1 MKAGTRILIAGL
13 AVLAGM
19 VALFAFRPWVLDRL
33 ELSLLD
39 ARFRLRG
46 TVASADRVV
55 IVAIDE
61 KSIDELGRWPW
72 RRSLMAGLLDRLTQA
87 DVAAVGLDIVF
98 SEPEITPET
107 EMLFDLR
114 RSVASRKG
122 GDRGMLELLDHA
134 LMNAETDRL
143 LAGAIARSG
152 KTVLG
157 YFFRTERG
165 QDVDE
170 TLLQESVARVRKSRV
185 SVARLPPEGT
195 APILTCSG
203 VEANLAPFQAV
214 GRGLGFFST
223 LRDRDGVIRRA
234 PLVALCGGELHVSL
248 SLALLEAVEGQR
260 AMVLGNREGIREIRL
275 GDTVFPTDEG
285 GRVLVN
291 FRGPPGTFKH
301 YSASDVLAGR
311 LPREALEGKIA
322 LIGATEIGIGDIQT
336 TPFGVSFPGVEVH
349 ATVLDNLLSGTVL
362 RRHDGLVFIELAAV
376 LLLGLLVTLAGS
388 RLRSAADVAAVAALL
403 FVLALGTSAYA
414 FVANG
419 IWVNLTYP
427 ALTVIA
433 VYMAVA
439 VTHSITIEARARLIR
454 QQFATYVPPG
464 VVNEMV
470 EHPESFRLGGER
482 RDLSIL
488 FSDVRNFTTLAEEIA
503 PEDVAR
509 LLNEYLTPMTEI
521 VFETRGTLDKYIG
534 DAIVAFWGA
543 PLPVEDHPQ
552 RACEAAIAMQEGLD
566 YLRSNRPDLPGVE
579 RLRIGIGLHSGPAV
593 VGNMGSELRFDYSVT
608 GDGVNLCSR
617 LEGLTKFYGVGIL
630 ASAELVSRTSGISV
644 RELDQV
650 RVKGKRESVR
660 ILEVLSREG
669 SGTLG
674 PGAIEAYAKGLKAY
688 REARWDDA
696 EKALQEVLAL
706 RGGRDT
712 ASLLLLQRIRL
723 LKQETPEGW
732 DGTWVFEE
740 K

>member
-13 AVLAGM
+13 LMLAGM
-19 VALFAFRPWVLDRL
+19 VSLFALRPWLLDRL

-39 ARFRLRG
+39 SRFRVRG
-46 TVASADRVV
+46 AVATAGRVV
-55 IVAIDE
+55 IIAIDE
-61 KSIDELGRWPW
+61 KSVDELGRWPW
-72 RRSLMAGLLDRLTQA
+72 RRSVMARLIDQLSDA
-87 DVAAVGLDIVF
+87 GVAAIGLDIVF
-98 SEPEITPET
+98 SEPEITPEAET
-107 EMLFDLR
+107 LQELR
-114 RSVASRKG
+114 RSVAEREL
-122 GDRGMLELLDHA
+122 GDERVLELLDQA
-134 LMNAETDRL
+134 LADAETDRL
-143 LAGAIARSG
+143 LAESIARSER
-152 KTVLG
+152 TVLG
-157 YFFRTERG
+157 YFFRTGTAEGIDDAALRRALP
-165 QDVDE
+165 
-170 TLLQESVARVRKSRV
+170 LLRKSRV
-185 SVARLPPEGT
+185 AVARLPPEGT

-203 VEANLAPFQAV
+203 VEPNLAPLQA
-214 GRGLGFFST
+214 GARRLGFFST

-248 SLALLEAVEGQR
+248 SLALLEVVEGRR
-260 AMVLGNREGIREIRL
+260 ALVLGDREGIREVRL
-275 GDTVFPTDEG
+275 GDVVLPTDEG

-291 FRGPPGTFKH
+291 FRGPSGTFPH

-311 LPREALEGKIA
+311 VGREALGGKIA

-362 RRHDGLVFIELAAV
+362 RRHDGLIFIELVA
-376 LLLGLLVTLAGS
+376 LILLGLTVTLAGA
-388 RLRSAADVAAVAALL
+388 RLRSAAYVAAIAAVLFLL
-403 FVLALGTSAYA
+403 LLGTTAYA
-414 FVANG
+414 FVAKG
-419 IWVNLTYP
+419 IWINMTYP
-427 ALTVIA
+427 GLTLIM

-439 VTHSITIEARARLIR
+439 VTHSITVEARARLIR
-454 QQFATYVPPG
+454 RQFATYVPPG

-470 EHPESFRLGGER
+470 EHPESFRLSGER

-488 FSDVRNFTTLAEEIA
+488 FSDVRDFTRLAEEIA

-543 PLPVEDHPQ
+543 PLPVDNHPL
-552 RACEAAIAMQEGLD
+552 RACEAAIAMQEKLAQMRATRHD
-566 YLRSNRPDLPGVE
+566 LRGVD
-579 RLRIGIGLHSGPAV
+579 RLRIGIGLHSGPVV

-630 ASAELVSRTSGISV
+630 TSENLVSRISGIPV

-660 ILEVLSREG
+660 IFEILAREG
-669 SGTLG
+669 NGTLG
-674 PGAIEAYAKGLKAY
+674 GRFLESYAEGLRAY
-688 REARWDDA
+688 REGRWAEA
-696 EKALQEVLAL
+696 EKALQEALAM
-706 RGGRDT
+706 RGGRDG
-712 ASLLLLQRIRL
+712 ASLLLLQRLQL
-723 LKQETPEGW
+723 LKEAVPDDW
-732 DGTWVFEE
+732 DGIWTFEE